1 MDIITTFPHIA
12 LEATPST
19 NLYLSQLC
27 QREGER
33 VLPFTTVSAN
43 YQSAGK
49 GQRGNSWESEAGK
62 NLLFSFVTYPT
73 HLKARQQFLISQMV
87 SLTIQETLS
96 QWSDEITIKWPNDIY
111 WREKK
116 ICGILIEN
124 DLNGSQIA
132 RSISGIGLNINQTR
146 FVSDAPN
153 PISLRQITGQ
163 EHDRLAILEE
173 VMQRMMTA
181 FRQAETEDYESY
193 SETIA
198 NRYQRVLFRREG
210 YHSYVDAQGSFMAR
224 LLRVESDGRFV
235 LEDEQG
241 AVREYLF
248 KEVQYL
254 L

>member
-1 MDIITTFPHIA
+1 MDNVHIISIEETD
-12 LEATPST
+12 ST
-19 NLYLSQLC
+19 NRFLHDYPQVKD
-27 QREGER
+27 
-33 VLPFTTVSAN
+33 VLMTVAVAD
-43 YQSAGK
+43 YQTAGR
-49 GQRGNSWESEAGK
+49 GQGTNCWESEAGK
-62 NLLFSFVTYPT
+62 NLTFSIKVFPLGLRASRQFVM
-73 HLKARQQFLISQMV
+73 LEAEALAV
-87 SLTIQETLS
+87 AEALS
-96 QWSDEITIKWPNDIY
+96 AYTDGITIKWPNDIY

-210 YHSYVDAQGSFMAR
+210 YHSYVDAQGCFMAR